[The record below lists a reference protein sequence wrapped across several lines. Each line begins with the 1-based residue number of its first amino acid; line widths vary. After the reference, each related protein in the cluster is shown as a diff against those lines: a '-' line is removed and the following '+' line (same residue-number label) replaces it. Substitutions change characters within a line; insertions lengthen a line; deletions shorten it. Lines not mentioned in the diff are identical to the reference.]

1 MMGVMVS
8 PLRGADG
15 NVEFLVHLRVRSFID
30 GAADPAGKI
39 DAAVAA
45 ACAGAAGGANDEA

>member
-15 NVEFLVHLRVRSFID
+15 NVEFLVHLRIGPV
-30 GAADPAGKI
+30 AGGPPEAGRTVEAGRAVE
-39 DAAVAA
+39 AAVAA
-45 ACAGAAGGANDEA
+45 AQARSGG